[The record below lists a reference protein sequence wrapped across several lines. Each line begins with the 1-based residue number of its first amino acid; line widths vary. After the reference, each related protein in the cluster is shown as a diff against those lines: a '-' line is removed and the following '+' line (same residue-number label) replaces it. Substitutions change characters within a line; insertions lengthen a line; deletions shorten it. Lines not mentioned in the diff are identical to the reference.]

1 MRGAAIS
8 RLRPAVPVFPTSSH
22 AANKAHAAQAV
33 VEFAVIVPVLLLLV
47 LGMIDLGRAFTFGV
61 STTQGARESARY
73 ASRLAIN
80 SNVSDTTVV
89 QRLIDAS
96 SPALQGC
103 QPLIGTVQ
111 NCGGG
116 SWTFTISATPPGS
129 ATAYSSIQLAQA
141 NSNNNRLLSGGT
153 ITVTANGSVALL
165 GGYCMGQS
173 LCLPSI
179 GVQGKASMEFM

>member
-1 MRGAAIS
+1 M
-8 RLRPAVPVFPTSSH
+8 VFPKSSH
-22 AANKAHAAQAV
+22 GVSKASPAQAV

-73 ASRLAIN
+73 ASRLAVN
-80 SNVSDTTVV
+80 SSVSDTTVV

-103 QPLIGTVQ
+103 QAPPTVALGTQ
-111 NCGGG
+111 QTCGGG
-116 SWTFTISATPPGS
+116 AWTFTISATPPGT
-129 ATAYSSIQLAQA
+129 ATAYRSIALAQA
-141 NSNNNRLLSGGT
+141 NSTANPLLSGGQ
-153 ITVTANGSVALL
+153 ITVTASGSVALL
-165 GGYCMGQS
+165 GGYCLGQS

-179 GVQGKASMEFM
+179 GVHGQATMEFQ